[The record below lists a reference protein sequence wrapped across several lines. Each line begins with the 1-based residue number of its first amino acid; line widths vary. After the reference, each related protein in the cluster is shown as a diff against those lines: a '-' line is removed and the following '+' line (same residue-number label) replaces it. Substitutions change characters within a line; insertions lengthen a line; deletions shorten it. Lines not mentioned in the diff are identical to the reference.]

1 MREADQIRAEQLAA
15 ELAAGG
21 LSKERE
27 ERKKLELHD
36 TWYRSMQ
43 LAKREKKANDN
54 EVDGIIFYQTFV
66 AALPEYIKQKQSGAE
81 DVSFCKIFFGYY
93 KIKMQGSQADRLK
106 KDNYELFDERLAKM
120 KELIEQIG
128 KTEGVDYKYYK
139 NNLRYLNREKI
150 LAKLHEWGV
159 EEIYREDVEAIMQS
173 GGPESLEVMRENNQ
187 DVASACEDEIYEQQ
201 ERIARIIGRSYAIS
215 KERKLYPLNRCE
227 WSGNLYISYD
237 SIIPNLFAI
246 YLENGYILFYEEQ
259 SLLDIMNN
267 ALLGQYLHLAAD
279 TVRKKRKILEKINL
293 LAAKEVTGKNG

>member
-1 MREADQIRAEQLAA
+1 MLEEDNKRVEQLAA
-15 ELAAGG
+15 ELADGG
-21 LSKERE
+21 LSTRNE
-27 ERKKLELHD
+27 ERTKAELINILWNNLYNSAGAEID
-36 TWYRSMQ
+36 GIAVTEAYRSA
-43 LAKREKKANDN
+43 LDEYTK
-54 EVDGIIFYQTFV
+54 QTQ
-66 AALPEYIKQKQSGAE
+66 AGAE
-81 DVSFCKIFFGYY
+81 NVSFCKMFFGYY

-106 KDNYELFDERLAKM
+106 KDNYELFAERLAKM

-139 NNLRYLNREKI
+139 NNLRYLNRKKI

-187 DVASACEDEIYEQQ
+187 EIALPFDNVIFEKQELIASVID
-201 ERIARIIGRSYAIS
+201 RSYAIS

-227 WSGNLYISYD
+227 WSGNLYIEYD
-237 SIIPNLFAI
+237 SIIPELFVI
-246 YLENGYILFYEEQ
+246 YLENGYIVFYEGQ
-259 SLLDIMNN
+259 HLLDILNN

-293 LAAKEVTGKNG
+293 LAAKEVTGRNG

>member
-106 KDNYELFDERLAKM
+106 KDNYELFAERLAKM

-139 NNLRYLNREKI
+139 NNLRYLNQKKI

-187 DVASACEDEIYEQQ
+187 EIALPFDNVIFEKQELIASVID
-201 ERIARIIGRSYAIS
+201 RSYAIS

-227 WSGNLYISYD
+227 WSGNLYIEYD
-237 SIIPNLFAI
+237 SIIPELFVI
-246 YLENGYILFYEEQ
+246 YLENGYIVFYEGQ
-259 SLLDIMNN
+259 QLLDILNN

-293 LAAKEVTGKNG
+293 LAAKEVTGRNG

>member
-1 MREADQIRAEQLAA
+1 MLEEDNKRVEQLAA
-15 ELAAGG
+15 ELADGG
-21 LSKERE
+21 LSTRNE
-27 ERKKLELHD
+27 ERTKAELINILWNNLYNSAGAEID
-36 TWYRSMQ
+36 GIAVTEAYRSA
-43 LAKREKKANDN
+43 LDEYTK
-54 EVDGIIFYQTFV
+54 QTQ
-66 AALPEYIKQKQSGAE
+66 AGAE
-81 DVSFCKIFFGYY
+81 NVSFCKMFFGYY

-106 KDNYELFDERLAKM
+106 KDNYELFAERLAKM

-139 NNLRYLNREKI
+139 NNLRYLNQKKI

-201 ERIARIIGRSYAIS
+201 ERIARIIDRSYAIS
-215 KERKLYPLNRCE
+215 RERKLYPLNRCE

-237 SIIPNLFAI
+237 SIIPELFVI
-246 YLENGYILFYEEQ
+246 YLENGYIVFYEGQ
-259 SLLDIMNN
+259 QLLDILNN

-293 LAAKEVTGKNG
+293 LAAKEVTGRNG